1 MGVRHRGRELAFQ
14 ILFQTDQTGDKVNAV
29 IARFTDM
36 RHANADSAAFAED
49 LAVGAFKAIDA
60 IDTLIRSAAQN
71 WKLERLLSVDRALLR
86 LGVYELSRRPEI
98 PAEVTLDECIELAKI
113 YGSDESAA
121 FVNGVLDTLARQLR
135 PDSGEDADLPS
146 FKAKGPKAAAVPKAP
161 RQPKPA
167 IRSHAIPKKKVKKV

>member
-29 IARFTDM
+29 IARFQDM
-36 RHANADSAAFAED
+36 RHANADAAAFAED
-49 LAVGAFKAIDA
+49 LAVGAFKAIEE
-60 IDTLIRSAAQN
+60 IDGLIRSAAQN

-86 LGVYELSRRPEI
+86 LGVYELSKRPEI
-98 PAEVTLDECIELAKI
+98 PAEVTLDECIELAKT

-135 PDSGEDADLPS
+135 PNDGDDTDLPS
-146 FKAKGPKAAAVPKAP
+146 FKAKAKGVAKAPKAP
-161 RQPKPA
+161 RVPKPA
-167 IRSHAIPKKKVKKV
+167 IRSHAIPKKKVKKG